1 MSASP
6 TLGTRE
12 DPVISASG
20 TLGTRD
26 EAVILAFGTLE
37 AREDPVASA
46 GCATCSVDGPF
57 ALEKVFAPVSS

>member
-1 MSASP
+1 MSAFGA
-6 TLGTRE
+6 LETRE
-12 DPVISASG
+12 DS
-20 TLGTRD
+20 
-26 EAVILAFGTLE
+26 VILAFGTLE